1 MDQSNTIHSFVAVI
15 GDIKDSRLLEN
26 RKEVQLRLQEVLER
40 LNENYKE
47 EIVSRFL
54 ITLGDE
60 FQGLLCS
67 GKAVLDMINEI
78 RMEMYPVRLRF
89 GIGFGQI
96 TTDIKTEM
104 ARGADGPG
112 YYRAREA
119 VELLKE
125 REKKNRPVLA
135 ELCLKTDE
143 KLRDKELLL
152 NTVFDLMYV
161 VESGWTDRQR
171 EVIWD
176 MLLHGDGQQNTAGR
190 LEITQSTV
198 QKTLAAGS
206 YYTYESALRNA
217 AKILG
222 EIRDD

>member
-1 MDQSNTIHSFVAVI
+1 MDHSNTIHSFVAVI

-26 RKEVQLRLQEVLER
+26 RKEVQLRLREVLER

-60 FQGLLCS
+60 FQGL
-67 GKAVLDMINEI
+67 
-78 RMEMYPVRLRF
+78 
-89 GIGFGQI
+89 
-96 TTDIKTEM
+96 
-104 ARGADGPG
+104 GADGPG

-135 ELCLKTDE
+135 ELCLKMDE
-143 KLRDKELLL
+143 KLRDKEILL

-161 VESGWTDRQR
+161 VESGWTERQR

-190 LEITQSTV
+190 LDITQSTV

>member
-1 MDQSNTIHSFVAVI
+1 MKNAGIVLMYNCGGPEYAKLRQIFAM
-15 GDIKDSRLLEN
+15 
-26 RKEVQLRLQEVLER
+26 LRLRMRPVEPNRYHIPLEELQR
-40 LNENYKE
+40 GEGEPVETDEAPIPERML
-47 EIVSRFL
+47 VFCG
-54 ITLGDE
+54 LGDK
-60 FQGLLCS
+60 LLQQVLQVIRFAQLPPIPL
-67 GKAVLDMINEI
+67 KAVLTDVNREWDS
-78 RMEMYPVRLRF
+78 RKLR
-89 GIGFGQI
+89 
-96 TTDIKTEM
+96 E
-104 ARGADGPG
+104 
-112 YYRAREA
+112 
-119 VELLKE
+119 ELLKE

-135 ELCLKTDE
+135 ELCLKMDE
-143 KLRDKELLL
+143 KLRDKEILL

-161 VESGWTDRQR
+161 VESGWTERQR

-190 LEITQSTV
+190 LDITQSTV

>member
-26 RKEVQLRLQEVLER
+26 RKEVQLRLREVLER

-104 ARGADGPG
+104 ALGADGPG

-125 REKKNRPVLA
+125 
-135 ELCLKTDE
+135 
-143 KLRDKELLL
+143 
-152 NTVFDLMYV
+152 
-161 VESGWTDRQR
+161 
-171 EVIWD
+171 
-176 MLLHGDGQQNTAGR
+176 H
-190 LEITQSTV
+190 
-198 QKTLAAGS
+198 
-206 YYTYESALRNA
+206 
-217 AKILG
+217 AK
-222 EIRDD
+222 